1 MVAPEALGVA
11 PEFVPSGPGE
21 QYGHVDHVGDPAR
34 FARVLADELREPTEP
49 GADGAGEP
57 VDAVRPPHQVGL
69 PGEPAPL
76 EHAGGGGHPAVEV
89 AAEASVLC
97 EVAGALDHVARDPVT
112 ERHRLVVASARRQ
125 VLHDRPQDRGSRAH
139 RAGAD
144 RLGVTVPPV
153 PPVEQ
158 LIGVRRSIARRHRV
172 IAVAVTPHRDARQS
186 VDECVDPPAQ
196 AGALRGVGALL
207 VAGHE
212 RHQAGALAPEF
223 GHRRTRSL
231 RGTGREVGLGYP
243 AQPLLPLIRGD
254 QFLEV
259 DIDLASQIASGHV
272 AGQHQR
278 VDGAARAVAMVPV
291 GVMTEYRRIELQP
304 AVEIGGEAQRGVD
317 VTRQRIEGELGAFR
331 QVERSRPILRAW
343 HAAHRTSRVDP
354 GRATAGD
361 IAGTV

>member
-21 QYGHVDHVGDPAR
+21 QYGHVDHVGDATGL
-34 FARVLADELREPTEP
+34 AGVQADELREPPEL
-49 GADGAGEP
+49 GAGRAGEA
-57 VDAVRPPHQVGL
+57 VDGLCPPHQVGL
-69 PGEPAPL
+69 SREPAPL
-76 EHAGGGGHPAVEV
+76 QHAGGGGHPAVEV
-89 AAEASVLC
+89 AAEAPVLS

-125 VLHDRPQDRGSRAH
+125 VLHDRAQDRGSRAH

-144 RLGVTVPPV
+144 RLGVTVPPASR
-153 PPVEQ
+153 VEQ
-158 LIGVRRSIARRHRV
+158 LVGVRRPVARRHRV
-172 IAVAVTPHRDARQS
+172 VAVAVTPHRDARQS
-186 VDECVDPPAQ
+186 VDECVDAPAQ
-196 AGALRGVGALL
+196 AGTLRGVRALL

-212 RHQAGALAPEF
+212 RHQTGPLSPEF
-223 GHRRTRSL
+223 GHRRTRSPG
-231 RGTGREVGLGYP
+231 GTGREVGRGYP
-243 AQPLLPLIRGD
+243 AQTLLPLIRGD

-304 AVEIGGEAQRGVD
+304 AVEIRGEAQRGVD
-317 VTRQRIEGELGAFR
+317 VARQRIEGELGAFR